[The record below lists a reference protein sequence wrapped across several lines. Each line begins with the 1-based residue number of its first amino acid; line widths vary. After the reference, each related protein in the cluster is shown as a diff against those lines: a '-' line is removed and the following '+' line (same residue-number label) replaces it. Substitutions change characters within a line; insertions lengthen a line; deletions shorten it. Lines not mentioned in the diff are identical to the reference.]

1 MTSAKFQRIC
11 QRVADTVNLD
21 VKAGAVTSEQVA
33 LVVSGVER
41 TVSHPIVQEIRAE
54 LRSMGVEVK

>member
-1 MTSAKFQRIC
+1 MTSAKFQLIC

-21 VKAGAVTSEQVA
+21 VKSGAVTPEQVA
-33 LVVSGVER
+33 LVASGTER
-41 TVSHPIVQEIRAE
+41 TVSHPIVQEIQAE